1 MNADEELRQR
11 VAHLERKV
19 AFLLREMGL
28 EEKEKNTAP
37 PDDELRDLIERGNII
52 AAIALYRERF
62 GVGLREAKEAVDA
75 MAGERE

>member
-1 MNADEELRQR
+1 MNSDEELRQR
-11 VAHLERKV
+11 VVHLERKV

-37 PDDELRDLIERGNII
+37 PDDELRDLIERGNMI